1 MSETST
7 ADKRSQKLKSLNQF
21 IVKKNLKN
29 NSNQMKRS
37 SKPLAKWNKNFKNTL
52 KKVKDQNS

>member
-21 IVKKNLKN
+21 IVKKKHLKN

-37 SKPLAKWNKNFKNTL
+37 SKPLAKWNKNSKNTL
-52 KKVKDQNS
+52 KKSKRPK